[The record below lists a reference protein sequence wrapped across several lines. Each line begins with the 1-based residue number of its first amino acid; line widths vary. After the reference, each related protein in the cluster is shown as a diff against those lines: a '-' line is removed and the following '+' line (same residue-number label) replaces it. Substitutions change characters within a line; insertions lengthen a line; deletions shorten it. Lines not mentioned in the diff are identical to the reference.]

1 MSNQWHWV
9 TRIEPSKIAAAVIY
23 AAALIACANI
33 IASAI
38 KPTQVTVNLQID
50 NKGKVRAFEVVGNTL
65 VPIPVP
71 K

>member
-1 MSNQWHWV
+1 MGHVSHFV

-23 AAALIACANI
+23 AAALVACANI
-33 IASAI
+33 IANAI
-38 KPTQVTVNLQID
+38 KPTQMTVNLQVD

-65 VPIPVP
+65 VPL